1 MSQRGKRGNHLH
13 HPRLDVEPQP
23 PPTKRRKGRPP
34 NGGGGGGSSSLVG
47 SSGSNVGAGGSGG
60 GPGPGLVPNF
70 NPAYSVGVSTS
81 CNSTLISSNTTNN
94 INTTANP
101 QIDTDNPPH
110 ASSSIGGNAGDE
122 PMCST
127 SSKAVG
133 LQGGCSSSSAAAW
146 QARSVS
152 DIKMSSIYN
161 RSSTEAP
168 AELYR

>member
-1 MSQRGKRGNHLH
+1 MFASVSPAQKMSQRGKRGNHLH

-34 NGGGGGGSSSLVG
+34 NGGGGGLGGGLG
-47 SSGSNVGAGGSGG
+47 GGGSGG
-60 GPGPGLVPNF
+60 GPG
-70 NPAYSVGVSTS
+70 
-81 CNSTLISSNTTNN
+81 NN
-94 INTTANP
+94 INFLGNQVNINCVRPVITSSTT
-101 QIDTDNPPH
+101 
-110 ASSSIGGNAGDE
+110 SIELDPNQHTAVGGDE
-122 PMCST
+122 IISST
-127 SSKAVG
+127 SAKAAG
-133 LQGGCSSSSAAAW
+133 SQGSSSSVATW